1 MNQPTSG
8 DDRPAQLAL
17 ELGHEVSHE
26 EADFIV
32 GDGNR
37 FAYGHVLAYPDW
49 PGPLTLVEG
58 PAGVGKSHLAR
69 IWAERA
75 GAEYASPEAA
85 EVLSGRGGTAPL
97 VVEDVDTAGYGEAAL
112 FHLLNQSMRDRRPLL
127 LTARQP
133 VANWPFAT
141 DDLKSR
147 ARLAARFGMALTD
160 DIQLSQMFVKL
171 FQDRQVAV
179 DPRTIAYLVA
189 RMERA
194 PGEAVALVEMM
205 DRMALERGVAITRAI
220 AAEALARR
228 NAAADS
234 AQMALELGDEYVA
247 GQEVADADPKDDD
260 DE

>member
-1 MNQPTSG
+1 MNVPLAGDHRSG
-8 DDRPAQLAL
+8 QLAL
-17 ELGHEVSHE
+17 ELGHEVSHA

-37 FAYGHVLAYPDW
+37 LAYGRVMTWPDW
-49 PGPLTLVEG
+49 PGPLTLIEG

-75 GAEYASPEAA
+75 AASYALPQSAEE
-85 EVLSGRGGTAPL
+85 LSRGGGMAPL
-97 VVEDVDTAGYGEAAL
+97 VVEDVDRAGYDEAAL

-147 ARLAARFGMALTD
+147 ARLAARFGMASSD
-160 DIQLSQMFVKL
+160 DIQLSQMLVKL

-179 DPRTIAYLVA
+179 DPRTIGFLVA
-189 RMERA
+189 RMERSPA
-194 PGEAVALVEMM
+194 EALALAGMM

-220 AAEALARR
+220 AAEALAQR
-228 NAAADS
+228 NAASGSD
-234 AQMALELGDEYVA
+234 QMSLDLARPEGDH
-247 GQEVADADPKDDD
+247 

>member
-1 MNQPTSG
+1 MMLPG
-8 DDRPAQLAL
+8 DGGRRPAQMAF

-26 EADFIV
+26 EVDFIV

-37 FAYGHVLAYPDW
+37 LAYGHVLAWPDW
-49 PGPLTLVEG
+49 PGPLTLIEG

-75 GAEYASPEAA
+75 GAGYASPETAEELSRTGGAA
-85 EVLSGRGGTAPL
+85 PV
-97 VVEDVDTAGYGEAAL
+97 VVEDVDSAGYEEAAL
-112 FHLLNQSMRDRRPLL
+112 FHLLNQSMRDRRPVLM
-127 LTARQP
+127 TARQP

-147 ARLAARFGMALTD
+147 ARLAARFGMALSD
-160 DIQLSQMFVKL
+160 DIQLSQMFAKL

-189 RMERA
+189 RMERSSE
-194 PGEAVALVEMM
+194 EAVALAEMM

-228 NAAADS
+228 GAAAD
-234 AQMALELGDEYVA
+234 ADQMALDFEPEDVEG
-247 GQEVADADPKDDD
+247 DD

>member
-1 MNQPTSG
+1 MSIPLDG
-8 DDRPAQLAL
+8 GRRPGQLAL
-17 ELGHEVSHE
+17 ELGHEVSHAE
-26 EADFIV
+26 DDFIV

-37 FAYGHVLAYPDW
+37 LAYGHVIAWPDW
-49 PGPLTLVEG
+49 PGSLTLIEG

-75 GAEYASPEAA
+75 EALYAQPEGAEE
-85 EVLSGRGGTAPL
+85 LSRQGGTRPL
-97 VVEDVDTAGYGEAAL
+97 VVEDADRAGYEEAAL
-112 FHLLNQSMRDRRPLL
+112 FHLLNQSMRDRRPVL
-127 LTARQP
+127 LTAREA

-147 ARLAARFGMALTD
+147 ARLAARFGMALSD

-179 DPRTIAYLVA
+179 DPKTIGYLVA
-189 RMERA
+189 RMERSSA
-194 PGEAVALVEMM
+194 EAVALAELM
-205 DRMALERGVAITRAI
+205 DRMALERGVAITRSI

-228 NAAADS
+228 SAASSSD
-234 AQMALELGDEYVA
+234 QMSLDLEAPEG
-247 GQEVADADPKDDD
+247 DD